1 MGGVTM
7 DLLSDESLMEVYEAA
22 IINDLNEEF
31 LKLILDEMK
40 RRKID
45 IPVSNL

>member
-1 MGGVTM
+1 M
-7 DLLSDESLMEVYEAA
+7 DLLSDESLIEVYEAA
-22 IINDLNEEF
+22 IINDLNGEF

-45 IPVSNL
+45 IPVSII

>member
-1 MGGVTM
+1 M
-7 DLLSDESLMEVYEAA
+7 DLLSDESLMEVYETA

-45 IPVSNL
+45 IPVTNL

>member
-1 MGGVTM
+1 M

>member
-1 MGGVTM
+1 M
-7 DLLSDESLMEVYEAA
+7 DLLSDESLIEVYEAA
-22 IINDLNEEF
+22 ITNDLNEEF

-45 IPVSNL
+45 ISVSNI

>member
-1 MGGVTM
+1 M
-7 DLLSDESLMEVYEAA
+7 DLLSDESLIEVYEAA
-22 IINDLNEEF
+22 ITNDLNEEF

-45 IPVSNL
+45 IPVSNI

>member
-1 MGGVTM
+1 M
-7 DLLSDESLMEVYEAA
+7 DLLSNESLIEVYEAA

-40 RRKID
+40 RRNIEL
-45 IPVSNL
+45 PVSNM

>member
-1 MGGVTM
+1 M

-45 IPVSNL
+45 IPVSN

>member
-1 MGGVTM
+1 M
-7 DLLSDESLMEVYEAA
+7 DLLSNESLMEVYEAA
-22 IINDLNEEF
+22 ITNDLNEEF

-45 IPVSNL
+45 IPVANR

>member
-1 MGGVTM
+1 M
-7 DLLSDESLMEVYEAA
+7 DLLSDESLIEVYEAA

-40 RRKID
+40 RIKID
-45 IPVSNL
+45 IPVSNI

>member
-1 MGGVTM
+1 M
-7 DLLSDESLMEVYEAA
+7 DLLSDESLIEVYEAA

-45 IPVSNL
+45 IPVPNI

>member
-1 MGGVTM
+1 M

-22 IINDLNEEF
+22 ITNDLNEEF

-45 IPVSNL
+45 IPVSNI

>member
-1 MGGVTM
+1 M
-7 DLLSDESLMEVYEAA
+7 DLLSDESLIEVYEAA
-22 IINDLNEEF
+22 ITNELNEEF

-45 IPVSNL
+45 IPVSNI

>member
-1 MGGVTM
+1 M
-7 DLLSDESLMEVYEAA
+7 DLLSDESLIEVYEAA

-45 IPVSNL
+45 IPVPHI

>member
-1 MGGVTM
+1 M
-7 DLLSDESLMEVYEAA
+7 DLLSDESLVEVYEAA
-22 IINDLNEEF
+22 ITNELNEEF

-45 IPVSNL
+45 IPVSNI